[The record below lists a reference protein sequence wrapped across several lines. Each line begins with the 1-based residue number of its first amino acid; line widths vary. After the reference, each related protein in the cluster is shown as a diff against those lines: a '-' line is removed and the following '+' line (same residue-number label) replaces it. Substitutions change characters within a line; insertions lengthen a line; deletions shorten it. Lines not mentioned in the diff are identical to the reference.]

1 MRARDVMRLVPAAL
15 LLWAGAALAGDSIFL
30 VSRKDMPDPNFHDT
44 VVLVTHLEGA
54 TVGLI
59 LNRPTRIT
67 LGEVFPEIEKN
78 LRPGDRLNFGGPV
91 SPEFV
96 TYLVRSSVRPPES
109 EEVAE
114 GVYLA
119 SSPTLLQAILAGDA
133 KVEAVRVFAGYAGW
147 APGQV
152 EGEVSRG
159 DWNVLRADAK
169 TIFDKNAEKLWPEMN
184 RRASATTAML
194 R

>member
-1 MRARDVMRLVPAAL
+1 MRLLAGVL
-15 LLWAGAALAGDSIFL
+15 LVWAGAASAGDSIFL

-59 LNRPTRIT
+59 LNRPTRLT

-78 LRPGDRLNFGGPV
+78 VRPGDRLNFGGPV
-91 SPEFV
+91 SLEFV
-96 TYLVRSSVRPPES
+96 TYLVKSAVRPPES

-119 SSPTLLQAILAGDA
+119 SSPALLQGILAGDT
-133 KVEAVRVFAGYAGW
+133 KVEALRVFAGYAGW

-159 DWNVLRADAK
+159 DWNVLPADGK
-169 TIFDKNAEKLWPEMN
+169 TIFDKNPEKLWPPMH
-184 RRASATTAML
+184 RRASATSAML

>member
-1 MRARDVMRLVPAAL
+1 
-15 LLWAGAALAGDSIFL
+15 
-30 VSRKDMPDPNFHDT
+30 VS
-44 VVLVTHLEGA
+44 A
-54 TVGLI
+54 
-59 LNRPTRIT
+59 
-67 LGEVFPEIEKN
+67 
-78 LRPGDRLNFGGPV
+78 V
-91 SPEFV
+91 SL
-96 TYLVRSSVRPPES
+96 TNTVRSSVRPPES
-109 EEVAE
+109 EDVAE

-152 EGEVSRG
+152 EGAVSRG